1 MAENEPHPFVAFF
14 LRVTGRKPYRY
25 QVRLATVR
33 HVPEVLDVPTGL
45 GKTAAI
51 ILTWL
56 WNRNA
61 ATPAVNL
68 PRRLIYC
75 LPMRTLVA
83 QTARVAKGWI
93 EKAASAGL
101 LRSDCRVHVLMGGE
115 QTEEWDLQ
123 PEADAVLIGT
133 QDMLLSR
140 LLNRGYGM
148 SRYRW
153 PMQFGL
159 LGNDCLWVMDEVQLM
174 GTGLATTVQVD
185 LFQKSTGGPSFRV
198 TSSGCRRPWGLRY
211 FGPETV
217 RIINAISW
225 IRNVS
230 FGSTWLKESPR
241 ILARKPKRAFVT
253 ALPLK
258 SKSRFERTSHRSEAP
273 PRSRAFSTV
282 TLWAG

>member
-1 MAENEPHPFVAFF
+1 MAENEPHPYEAFF
-14 LRVTGRKPYRY
+14 HRVTGRKPYRY
-25 QVRLATVR
+25 QVRLATAGQ
-33 HVPEVLDVPTGL
+33 VPEVLDVPTGL

-51 ILTWL
+51 VLSWL
-56 WNRNA
+56 WNCNSTA
-61 ATPAVNL
+61 PAVSL
-68 PRRLIYC
+68 PRRLVYC

-83 QTARVAKGWI
+83 QTARVANGWI
-93 EKAASAGL
+93 ENAATAGL

-115 QTEEWDLQ
+115 QTEDWDLQ

-185 LFQKSTGGPSFRV
+185 LFQKKY
-198 TSSGCRRPWGLRY
+198 W
-211 FGPETV
+211 
-217 RIINAISW
+217 
-225 IRNVS
+225 
-230 FGSTWLKESPR
+230 
-241 ILARKPKRAFVT
+241 
-253 ALPLK
+253 
-258 SKSRFERTSHRSEAP
+258 
-273 PRSRAFSTV
+273 
-282 TLWAG
+282 